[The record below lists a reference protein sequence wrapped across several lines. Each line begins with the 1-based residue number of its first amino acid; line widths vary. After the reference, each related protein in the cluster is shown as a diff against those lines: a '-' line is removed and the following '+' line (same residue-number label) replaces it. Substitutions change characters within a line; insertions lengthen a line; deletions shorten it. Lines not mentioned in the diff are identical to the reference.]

1 MAITYPV
8 NVKQSRMQAVLD
20 LVDKK
25 TAAGKFVIYDAS
37 NVVICSLP
45 LAKPCGVVTTVSNAV
60 SLQLTTPIS
69 VISDNAGVAD
79 HAAIVDG
86 DGTAVITG
94 LRVGTSNAE
103 VILAS
108 TTIAAGANVQIT
120 SAIITHG

>member
-8 NVKQSRMQAVLD
+8 NVKQARMQATLD
-20 LVDKK
+20 LIDKQ

-45 LAKPCGVVTTVSNAV
+45 LSKPSAVVTTVSNAV
-60 SLQLTTPIS
+60 SLQFTVPFS
-69 VISDNAGVAD
+69 VISDNAGTAD

-86 DGTAVITG
+86 NGNPVITG
-94 LRVGTSNAE
+94 LRVGTSNAD

-120 SAIITHG
+120 SAVITHG